1 VGGIIVM
8 NKNSGSSNPSSRAS
22 IATNH
27 NQPLYPPTMSIHD
40 SHPVSPPPISPTIM
54 VNYRAIRISQ
64 ITYVFLLGFLTN
76 VNSQRDCLYN
86 LP

>member
-8 NKNSGSSNPSSRAS
+8 NKNNGSSNPPSRAA
-22 IATNH
+22 IATND
-27 NQPLYPPTMSIHD
+27 NQPLYPPTMSIHH

-54 VNYRAIRISQ
+54 ANYRATKISQ
-64 ITYVFLLGFLTN
+64 ITYLFLLGFLTN
-76 VNSQRDCLYN
+76 LNSRRGCLYN